1 MSKQFKTPIAPPA
14 LSSDPVGSYVGE
26 IYYSTTDNALKFYN
40 GTTWSIIGT
49 GATGGG
55 GGTGTSNSFEVLG
68 TAPSSPTQG
77 RAYFDSSE
85 NTIKVFNG
93 TIWYDVAGPKELL
106 DHQHYAGEGLVRHVD
121 YGNYVEFGNYIVSMD
136 GGTASSNYS
145 SAPNDDIIDGGNA
158 NG

>member
-1 MSKQFKTPIAPPA
+1 MAKQFKTTIAPPA
-14 LSSDPVGSYVGE
+14 LSTDPTGTYAGE
-26 IYYSTTDNALKFYN
+26 IYYNTVSGALKIFN
-40 GTTWSIIGT
+40 GTTWSLLT
-49 GATGGG
+49 GSG
-55 GGTGTSNSFEVLG
+55 GGTGTSNSFEVLA
-68 TAPSSPTQG
+68 TPPATPAQG
-77 RAYFDSSE
+77 RTYFDSSE

-106 DHQHYAGEGLVRHVD
+106 DHQHYAGEGFVRHVD
-121 YGNYVEFGNYIVSMD
+121 YGNYVEYGNYIVSMD